1 MDWNTGYSALFYVS
15 RVDRNS
21 WRSMERYEITKGS
34 ISRQD
39 DDLRQS
45 ADIKFHNEFNQ
56 SGQWLRIHAIVKQG
70 STSET
75 HPLFTGIATSP
86 SRDIDGYRSTYNA
99 ELYSVLFPA
108 DKSLLPIGWYAAA
121 GSNGATLIRSLLEV
135 TPAPVVCADNSPV
148 LSQSIIAEKNETR
161 LSMVEKVL
169 EAIGW
174 RMYIEGDGTIHAAP
188 FSTEAVAVYDPI
200 INDSIQ
206 PQIKED
212 NDKFDCPNVYRAISD
227 DVSAIARDDDPESEF
242 STVSRGME
250 IWEQDTSCKLND
262 GESLASYAVRMLKEL
277 QKYSVNV
284 SYDRRFNPDVNV
296 SDIVNLNY
304 PAQGVVGLYRVTKQT
319 INLEHNI
326 HTSEEVIKA

>member
-1 MDWNTGYSALFYVS
+1 MVTNQHYIELFVHGELLEFESQESLNLRINNVLFDPAKTVTKQAEYSYSFDIPSTPTNDRILGYANTLSKI
-15 RVDRNS
+15 N
-21 WRSMERYEITKGS
+21 
-34 ISRQD
+34 
-39 DDLRQS
+39 
-45 ADIKFHNEFNQ
+45 KFHT
-56 SGQWLRIHAIVKQG
+56 R
-70 STSET
+70 
-75 HPLFTGIATSP
+75 
-86 SRDIDGYRSTYNA
+86 YNA
-99 ELYSVLFPA
+99 EVYSVLCPA
-108 DKSLLPIGWYAAA
+108 DKRMLPIGWYAAA

-174 RMYIEGDGTIHAAP
+174 RMYIEGDGTIHVAP
-188 FSTEAVAVYDPI
+188 FSAEAVAVYDPI
-200 INDSIQ
+200 INDSIE